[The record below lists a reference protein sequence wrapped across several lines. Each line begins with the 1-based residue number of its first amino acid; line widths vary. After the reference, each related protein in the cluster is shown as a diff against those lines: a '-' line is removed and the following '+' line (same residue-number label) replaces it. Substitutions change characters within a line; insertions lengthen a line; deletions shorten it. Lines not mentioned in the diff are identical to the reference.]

1 MPLVEEPINTSFT
14 GGKPKKAESTPSD
27 KREEGKKTLC
37 KPVPEE
43 GLYLKVFLLSTE
55 DKKHLFFRFFFLLS
69 PFCLLCFVFFN
80 RKGVTF

>member
-14 GGKPKKAESTPSD
+14 GGKRKKAESTPSD

-43 GLYLKVFLLSTE
+43 GLYLKGFLLSIE
-55 DKKHLFFRFFFLLS
+55 DKKK
-69 PFCLLCFVFFN
+69 FVW
-80 RKGVTF
+80 